1 MKMNI
6 TTKHTDSKG
15 RITLGKGFA
24 NRVIQI
30 EELAN
35 GVILRPCR
43 VIPEDE
49 SWLYENKDALAS
61 VREGLRQARAG
72 ELVDGP
78 DLSESKSLAEEMLDD

>member
-6 TTKHTDSKG
+6 TTKYADSKG

-30 EELAN
+30 EELEN

-49 SWLYENKDALAS
+49 SWLYDNKNALAS
-61 VREGLRQARAG
+61 VRNGLKQARAG
-72 ELVDGP
+72 EFVDGP
-78 DLSESKSLAEEMLDD
+78 DLTQSKSLADELLDD

>member
-6 TTKHTDSKG
+6 TTKYADSKG

-30 EELAN
+30 EELEN

-49 SWLYENKDALAS
+49 SWLYDNKNALAS
-61 VREGLRQARAG
+61 VRNGLKQARAG

-78 DLSESKSLAEEMLDD
+78 DLTQSKSLADELLDD